1 METFGITNCTNYAL
15 QTCCRW
21 REGRDDGLTDGV
33 DPILDLLSLK
43 RNRKKTHLKF
53 THMFHI
59 MYFLLTARL
68 ITPRT
73 NFSMNYLL
81 KLLSY
86 KVFADVKYVVYNIYT
101 MAVT

>member
-1 METFGITNCTNYAL
+1 
-15 QTCCRW
+15 
-21 REGRDDGLTDGV
+21 
-33 DPILDLLSLK
+33 
-43 RNRKKTHLKF
+43 
-53 THMFHI
+53 MFHI